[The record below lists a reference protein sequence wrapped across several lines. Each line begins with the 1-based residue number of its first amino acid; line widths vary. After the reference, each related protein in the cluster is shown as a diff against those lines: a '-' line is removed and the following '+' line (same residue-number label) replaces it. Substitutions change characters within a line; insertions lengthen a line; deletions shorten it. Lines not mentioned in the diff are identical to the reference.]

1 MDALESM
8 NATEY
13 ERALGAVLRRDSAG
27 RMSGLAFMP
36 TNYEAGSTSA
46 NATMLLVTHQSEG
59 DSGQGGMA
67 SDAIV
72 DAQLAMQSIANDDV
86 EASGSEVIV
95 FGGGIMGEEINNS
108 MGDSLAIV
116 GPLALLFVVVVLIV
130 AYRDVLD
137 ILLGLFWNRRRPRLD
152 VRLHGVGRD
161 RLQSDVHRV
170 PVLLIGLS
178 IDYAIHIFMRHREQ
192 RQHGGAYGDDD
203 ARGSMR
209 VALAGVGIALVQG
222 LRRRPS
228 DSSRTSRA
236 RSRRFRTSAS

>member
-1 MDALESM
+1 M

-13 ERALGAVLRRDSAG
+13 ERALGAVLSEDSAG

-116 GPLALLFVVVVLIV
+116 GPLALLFVVVALIV

-137 ILLGLFWNRRRPRLD
+137 ILLGLFGIAAVLVWTFGFMGWAGIDFN
-152 VRLHGVGRD
+152 
-161 RLQSDVHRV
+161 QMFIAV

-209 VALAGVGIALVQG
+209 VALAGVGIALVQQ
-222 LRRRPS
+222 
-228 DSSRTSRA
+228 
-236 RSRRFRTSAS
+236 